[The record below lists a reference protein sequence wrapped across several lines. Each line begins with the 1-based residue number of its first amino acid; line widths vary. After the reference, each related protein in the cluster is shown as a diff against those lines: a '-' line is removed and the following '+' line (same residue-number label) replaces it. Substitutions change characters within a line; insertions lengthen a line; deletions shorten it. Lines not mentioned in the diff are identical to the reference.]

1 MMTAVAERLEYL
13 RMFIDGEW
21 TNGVSGKM
29 RQIINPA
36 NEEVVAEVP
45 EGTAEDAK
53 RAIDAAARAFQEWS
67 RLTPYDRAPILKKT
81 ADLIRERLEEIARL
95 MTLEVGKPIKESRLE
110 VQMSAGY
117 FEWYAEEAKR
127 AYGDIV
133 PQWLPNKRHFV
144 IRQPVGVVATITPWN
159 FPANLLARK
168 VAPALAAGCTVVS
181 RPPRQTPL
189 VAMAIFKCL
198 QDAGLPPG
206 VANLVTGSPSEIS
219 AVFFADERV
228 RKISFTGSTEVGRE
242 LIRLAADQVKRLSM
256 ELGGHAPVLVFP
268 DVDVDKAAQW
278 TVRAKFR
285 NNGQTCISP
294 NRIYVHEQIW
304 DDFVERVTYHT
315 KQLKLGNGLDEAT
328 DVGPMFNR
336 EGLEKVER
344 HVQDA
349 VAKGAKVLC
358 GGKRPEGEQFRKG
371 FWYEPTVLVN
381 VTKDMVVSCE
391 ETFGPVMPLFPFR
404 DRDEVI
410 REANDTIYGLAAYLL
425 TNDYRTVIE
434 VSERLEAGMVGV
446 WDFTPATP
454 QSPFGGWK
462 QSGFGAEGGWEGLK
476 EYLATKHI
484 SIALGT

>member
-1 MMTAVAERLEYL
+1 MAAVAERVEYF
-13 RMFIDGEW
+13 RMLIDGEW
-21 TNGVSGKM
+21 KDSANGKV

-45 EGTAEDAK
+45 DGTPEDAQ
-53 RAIDAAARAFQEWS
+53 RAIDAAARAFCHWS
-67 RLTPYDRAPILKKT
+67 RLTPYERAPILKKT
-81 ADLIRERLEEIARL
+81 ADLIRERLEEIARF

-110 VQMSAGY
+110 VQMAAGY

-127 AYGDIV
+127 SYGDVV
-133 PQWLPNKRHFV
+133 PQWLPNKRHWV

-159 FPANLLARK
+159 FPANLLVRK

-219 AVFFADERV
+219 AAFFADGRV
-228 RKISFTGSTEVGRE
+228 RKISFTGSTEVGRT
-242 LIRLAADQVKRLSM
+242 LMRQAADQVKRLSM

-294 NRIYVHEQIW
+294 NRIYVHGQIW
-304 DDFVERVTYHT
+304 DAFVERVAYHT

-328 DVGPMFNR
+328 DVGPVFNR

-349 VAKGAKVLC
+349 ISKGAKVLC

-371 FWYEPTVLVN
+371 YWYEPTVLVN
-381 VTKDMVVSCE
+381 VSKDMVVSCE

-404 DRDEVI
+404 DKDEVI
-410 REANDTIYGLAAYLL
+410 EEANETIYGLAAYLL
-425 TNDYRTVIE
+425 SDDLKTVVE
-434 VSERLEAGMVGV
+434 VTEKLEAGMVGV
-446 WDFTPATP
+446 WDFSPAAF
-454 QSPFGGWK
+454 QCPFGGIK
-462 QSGFGAEGGWEGLK
+462 QSGFGAEGGWEGLR
-476 EYLATKHI
+476 EYMYDKHI
-484 SIALGT
+484 SINLAP